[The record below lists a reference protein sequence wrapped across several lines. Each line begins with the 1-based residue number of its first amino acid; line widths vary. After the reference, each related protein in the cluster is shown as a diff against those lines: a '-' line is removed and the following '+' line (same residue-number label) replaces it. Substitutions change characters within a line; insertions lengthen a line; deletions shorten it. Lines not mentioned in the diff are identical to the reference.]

1 MPVAAR
7 LSPTAQTAMP
17 DAHLTNHH
25 NEGGDGAVRSVGRDT
40 ATVPD
45 LNIFDLSTHVRAHGP
60 ANIG

>member
-1 MPVAAR
+1 
-7 LSPTAQTAMP
+7 MP

-25 NEGGDGAVRSVGRDT
+25 NEGGDGAVRSVRRDT

-45 LNIFDLSTHVRAHGP
+45 LNIFELSTHVRAHGP